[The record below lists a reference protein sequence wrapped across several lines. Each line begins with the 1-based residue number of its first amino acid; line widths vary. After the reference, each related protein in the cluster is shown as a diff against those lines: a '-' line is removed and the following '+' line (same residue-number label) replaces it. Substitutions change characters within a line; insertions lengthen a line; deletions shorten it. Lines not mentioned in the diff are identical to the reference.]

1 MQCSRLHSQTFLGIS
16 NAQYGHTQFHP
27 LKGYRTLHAN
37 AFMAFQS
44 HWALQPLQLENI
56 FASKGAVKVER
67 IWN

>member
-1 MQCSRLHSQTFLGIS
+1 MRNMATLSSTH
-16 NAQYGHTQFHP
+16 

-44 HWALQPLQLENI
+44 HWSLQLLQFKNI
-56 FASKGAVKVER
+56 FASEGAVKVER

>member
-1 MQCSRLHSQTFLGIS
+1 MRNMATLSSTH
-16 NAQYGHTQFHP
+16 

-44 HWALQPLQLENI
+44 HWALQPLQLKNI